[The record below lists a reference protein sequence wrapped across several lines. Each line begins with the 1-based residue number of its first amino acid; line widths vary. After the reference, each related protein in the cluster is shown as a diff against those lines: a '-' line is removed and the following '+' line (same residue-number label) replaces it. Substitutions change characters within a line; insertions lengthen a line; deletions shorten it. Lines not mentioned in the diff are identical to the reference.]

1 MFSSGLLVVIAGPSG
16 AGKTTLAH
24 HLVST
29 FPNTRFSVSTTTR
42 KPRRGE
48 EQGRDYDF
56 VTTAEF
62 SRRREQGFFLEWA
75 EVHGNSY
82 GTDGNWV
89 RSQLAGGR
97 SVVLDIDV
105 QGAMQV
111 KRTVPSAVLVF
122 VLPGSREELL
132 SRLSGRSTDS
142 AETVSRRMRAAAGEV
157 SALGSFDYFIE
168 NRRLEDTLK
177 ILEAVFASESRKLRN
192 IGWPAAAGE
201 YHPGHTRGLSWW
213 KGRRV
218 VVSSGPTREMIDDVR
233 FVSNRSSGLMGVSL
247 SEAFLAG
254 GAEVTLV
261 SGPAMRAD
269 PPGAV
274 KLLSVESAEEM
285 LEALRRETVDADLL
299 AMAAAV
305 SDYRPEAAVPGKIRR
320 QGKVLSLNLVPTIDV
335 IASLDSPCPVLAFAL
350 EYGDRSEE
358 EALRKMKSKGAF
370 AIFLNRGDIPGIAM
384 ESTDNSGRLFFS
396 SGSPPVSI
404 AQGSKKF
411 AAMGIA
417 AALGREMGGDHDFQG

>member
-1 MFSSGLLVVIAGPSG
+1 MFSSGILVVIAGPSG

-24 HLVST
+24 HLVKT

-42 KPRRGE
+42 KPRGGE
-48 EQGRDYDF
+48 KQGLDYDF

-75 EVHGNSY
+75 EVHGNFY

-89 RSQLAGGR
+89 RRQLARGS

-111 KRTVPSAVLVF
+111 KRCVPSAVLVF

-132 SRLSGRSTDS
+132 DRLTGRSTDS
-142 AETVSRRMRAAAGEV
+142 AETVDRRMKAAAGEV

-168 NRRLEDTLK
+168 NRRLEDTVK
-177 ILEAVFASESRKLRN
+177 MLEAVFASELRKLSN
-192 IGWPAAAGE
+192 IGWPVAAGE
-201 YHPGHTRGLSWW
+201 YHPEHINGLSWW

-261 SGPAMRAD
+261 SGPAMRTD

-274 KLLSVESAEEM
+274 KLLRVNSAEEM
-285 LEALRRETVDADLL
+285 LEALRRETLGADLL

-305 SDYRPEAAVPGKIRR
+305 SDFRPETAVPGKIRR
-320 QGKVLSLNLVPTIDV
+320 RGKVLSLNLVPTVDIT
-335 IASLDSPCPVLAFAL
+335 ASLGSPCPVLAFAL

-358 EALRKMKSKGAF
+358 EALEKMKRKGAF
-370 AIFLNRGDIPGIAM
+370 AIFLNRGDMPGIAM
-384 ESTDNSGRLFFS
+384 ESPDNSGRLFFS

-404 AQGSKKF
+404 ARGSKKF

-417 AALGREMGGDHDFQG
+417 AALGREMERRS